1 MSNDATSVH
10 DHESHSAEVIERWG
24 QKAFDIANSWWTGLD
39 ADARTDFLRES
50 SDLSAAWIS
59 ASQEHDVASDE
70 VRALVL
76 RHSRWITRAW
86 GGVEPTREQ
95 LVGLGDMYVAD
106 ERFAANYGGE
116 VGARFVR
123 DAIALHA

>member
-1 MSNDATSVH
+1 MSAKSAPH

-24 QKAFDIANSWWTGLD
+24 QKAYDIANSWWSGLD
-39 ADARTDFLRES
+39 AEARADFLRES
-50 SDLSAAWIS
+50 SDLSAAWIAAA
-59 ASQEHDVASDE
+59 ASHDIQDDE

-76 RHSRWITRAW
+76 RHSLWITRAW

-106 ERFAANYGGE
+106 ERFAANYGGAA
-116 VGARFVR
+116 GAQFVR

>member
-1 MSNDATSVH
+1 MSAKSAPH

-24 QKAFDIANSWWTGLD
+24 QKAYDIANSWWSGLD
-39 ADARTDFLRES
+39 VSARNDFLRES
-50 SDLSAAWIS
+50 SDLSAAWIQ
-59 ASQEHDVASDE
+59 AAATAAVDSDE

-76 RHSRWITRAW
+76 RHSQWITRAW

-106 ERFAANYGGE
+106 ERFAANYGGAA
-116 VGARFVR
+116 GAQFVR